1 MQVLYIHLTEIDQNA
16 ACHEAGIFVCF
27 ARKCFG
33 FVFQVCQ
40 MHADGG
46 LHGFIQR
53 EAFQQGITDFS
64 IGFFCRIIQA
74 FDAFGGFSQISGGI
88 GGFAG
93 YVGSASLSKAS
104 RGAGQVFNS
113 PLAPSCAKPT
123 DAQ

>member
-1 MQVLYIHLTEIDQNA
+1 
-16 ACHEAGIFVCF
+16 
-27 ARKCFG
+27 
-33 FVFQVCQ
+33 

-46 LHGFIQR
+46 LHGCIQR

-93 YVGSASLSKAS
+93 YVGVGILEQGK

>member
-1 MQVLYIHLTEIDQNA
+1 MGVILHRQTSLSLY
-16 ACHEAGIFVCF
+16 
-27 ARKCFG
+27 ART
-33 FVFQVCQ
+33 
-40 MHADGG
+40 DGG

-74 FDAFGGFSQISGGI
+74 FDTFGGFSQISGGI

-93 YVGSASLSKAS
+93 YVGVGILEQG
-104 RGAGQVFNS
+104 GAGQVFNS